1 MDRCELKRA
10 VEKKIAIWENELK
23 QLALDLWNHPEMAW
37 HEQYAVKTLCNFL
50 NTNGIRTAAG
60 FCGFPTAF
68 RGECGIPGGPV
79 FAFAAEYDALP
90 PGHACGHNL
99 IAAASAGAM
108 CAASAVLQE
117 FNLPGRLVILGT
129 PAEESGSGKVRLLEQ
144 GALDGVDAVMMS
156 HPSWCT
162 APDTGSL
169 AIRRYDV
176 VFHGVSSHAAGS
188 PELGVNAL
196 DAVVTLF
203 NGVNAFRQQMP
214 EFCRIHGVVTNGG
227 AMPNIIPAEA
237 SCRFYLRSADEGWM
251 EKLDRRFSQMVQGA
265 SLIAGTTFTQKK
277 YSIDCRSRK
286 PNGPLNESYLEMMTE
301 LGEEVP
307 PYSDQCRESSDFGD
321 FSRTVPGAHPYFG
334 IADHR
339 IGAHSPEFMQ
349 AAQSPRGLT
358 SMLKSASALA
368 YTACRFLDD
377 PEFRKAVEQDFE
389 AGKTPRT

>member
-23 QLALDLWNHPEMAW
+23 QLALDLWNHPETAW

-50 NTNGIRTAAG
+50 NTNGIRTASG
-60 FCGFPTAF
+60 YCGFPTAF
-68 RGECGIPGGPV
+68 RGECGIADGPV

-108 CAASAVLQE
+108 CAAAAVLQE
-117 FNLPGRLVILGT
+117 FNLPGKLVILGT
-129 PAEESGSGKVRLLEQ
+129 PAEESGSGKVRMLEQ
-144 GALDGVDAVMMS
+144 DALNGIDAVMMA
-156 HPSWCT
+156 HPAWCT
-162 APDTGSL
+162 EPDTGSL

-176 VFHGVSSHAAGS
+176 TFHGVASHAAGS

-203 NGVNAFRQQMP
+203 NGINAFRQQMP
-214 EFCRIHGVVTNGG
+214 EFCRIHGIVTKGG
-227 AMPNIIPAEA
+227 VMPNIIPAEA
-237 SCRFYLRSADEGWM
+237 SCRFYLRSADEAWM
-251 EKLDRRFSQMVQGA
+251 EKLDRRFGQMVQGA
-265 SLIAGTTFTQKK
+265 SLIAGTTYTQKK
-277 YSIDCRSRK
+277 FSVDCRSRK
-286 PNGPLNESYLEMMTE
+286 PNGPLNSAFMEMMADQ
-301 LGEEVP
+301 GEMIPTRPE
-307 PYSDQCRESSDFGD
+307 QGRESSDFGD
-321 FSRTVPGAHPYFG
+321 FSRAIPGAHPYFG

-358 SMLKSASALA
+358 SMLKAAASLA

-377 PEFRKAVEQDFE
+377 PEFRKAVKQDFE
-389 AGKTPRT
+389 AEKN